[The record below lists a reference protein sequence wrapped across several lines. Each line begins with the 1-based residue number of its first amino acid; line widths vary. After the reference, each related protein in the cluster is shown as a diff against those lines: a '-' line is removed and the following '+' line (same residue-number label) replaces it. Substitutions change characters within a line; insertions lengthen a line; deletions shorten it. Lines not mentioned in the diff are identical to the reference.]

1 MITEEKGIDLS
12 TIEQVRHQ
20 FANIGCAQLN
30 DASQKYTVPFPTT
43 FQNRTR
49 HLKLCGPVY
58 TVNTD
63 NDMLPGLEAL
73 SKAPQGSVLFLNNV
87 NKRSEALAG
96 DIYVLEAIRRK
107 LGGLV
112 INGAVRDIDD
122 INKLDFP
129 VFSTEVTYVSA
140 KTAVKPATKVPD
152 TVQAGDIVIEPQD
165 WIFGDNDGL
174 LLIKRKYLNAVL
186 QGALYVE
193 QREEELKKEIL
204 SGKSMASL
212 TGLDDYLAGKGPLK
226 FDV

>member
-1 MITEEKGIDLS
+1 MITEEQGIDFAI
-12 TIEQVRHQ
+12 IEQVKLQ

-30 DASQKYTVPFPTT
+30 DASQKFTVPFPTK
-43 FQNRTR
+43 FQNRTK

-73 SKAPQGSVLFLNNV
+73 SKAPKGSILFLNNV
-87 NKRSEALAG
+87 NETSEALAG
-96 DIYVLEAIRRK
+96 DIYVLEAIRRE

-122 INKLDFP
+122 LNKLDFP
-129 VFSTEVTYVSA
+129 VFSTEITYVSA
-140 KTAVKPATKVPD
+140 KTAVTPATKVPD
-152 TVQAGDIVIEPQD
+152 IVQIDNITIEPQD

-193 QREEELKKEIL
+193 QREQELKNEIL